1 MSITVE
7 ETQIEWSTLID
18 QLHPG
23 DEVVITR
30 NSKPVARLL
39 AEPAMLPVKRK
50 AGVCKG
56 LARIISEDKDY
67 LQDFKDYME

>member
-7 ETQIEWSTLID
+7 ETLIEWSTLID
-18 QLHPG
+18 QLNPG

-30 NSKPVARLL
+30 NAKPVARLF
-39 AEPAMLPVKRK
+39 AEPAMLPGKRK
-50 AGVCKG
+50 AGICKG